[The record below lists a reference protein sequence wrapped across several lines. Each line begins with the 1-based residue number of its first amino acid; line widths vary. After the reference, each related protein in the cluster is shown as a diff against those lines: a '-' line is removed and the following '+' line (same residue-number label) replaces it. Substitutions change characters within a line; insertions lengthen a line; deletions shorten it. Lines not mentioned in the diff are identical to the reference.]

1 MNTVIKTM
9 LIALVLMV
17 FNAESAHARKRGV
30 GFFSIGGES
39 ISKVAD
45 FPDEE
50 DYQIGDGSNFDAG
63 CIYKQTSILFIPV
76 WNYDL
81 KWCGYV
87 EDAAGEV
94 GYVELTK
101 EELDIFAEA
110 AGVTLPAE
118 PTISFWDKIGG
129 KLVFLLIIVAFIAYS
144 ILSPDEDEEEVK
156 TEDSEPKA

>member
-1 MNTVIKTM
+1 M
-9 LIALVLMV
+9 LIVLVLMV
-17 FNAESAHARKRGV
+17 FNTESAHARKRG
-30 GFFSIGGES
+30 FFSIGGEA

-50 DYQIGDGSNFDAG
+50 TYQIGDGSNFDAG

-76 WNYDL
+76 WNYDV

-101 EELDIFAEA
+101 EELDVFAEA

-118 PTISFWDKIGG
+118 PTIGFWDKIGG
-129 KLVFLLIIVAFIAYS
+129 KLVFLLVVVAFIAYS
-144 ILSPDEDEEEVK
+144 ILSPDEDEEEEVAAA
-156 TEDSEPKA
+156 TDETKA